1 LAKLLAVTEGVG
13 GQLYLVTIV
22 AVLVSNV
29 AVRRGRRHADKL
41 ESKT

>member
-1 LAKLLAVTEGVG
+1 LGRLVAVSEAVG

-29 AVRRGRRHADKL
+29 AVRRGRRPADKL